1 MRKGDRPNREL
12 VVYVLGL
19 LGGGY
24 RSVHTEDIAVKAHK
38 LYPDT
43 FSWTNYPNLPDKDVV
58 RVALTDSRKEKY
70 GALVYGRSGQ
80 SSTRPSSSKPK
91 RAPDGWGLTEAG
103 IHWFNRESTFLATH
117 SDKRMLRDHRQAVLR
132 RMRRVLEHS
141 VFDMYMTEPVQFAPS
156 LGDIASLLRC
166 RVDAPEE
173 VWNSRFLNLE
183 RDATASDRNELTD
196 FIKKCREAYK
206 SGR

>member
-1 MRKGDRPNREL
+1 MGQRDRPNREL
-12 VVYVLGL
+12 VVYVVGL
-19 LGGGY
+19 LGGAY
-24 RSVHTEDIAVKAHK
+24 RSVHTEDIAVKAHE

-43 FSWTNYPNLPDKDVV
+43 FSWTNYPRLPDKDIV

-80 SSTRPSSSKPK
+80 SSNRPSASKPK

-103 IHWFNRESTFLATH
+103 TNWFNRESGSLAKH
-117 SDKRMLRDHRQAVLR
+117 SDERMLRDHRQAVLR
-132 RMRRVLEHS
+132 RLRRVLDHP
-141 VFDMYMTEPVQFAPS
+141 VFETYTKEPIRFAPS

-166 RVDAPEE
+166 RVDAPDE

-183 RDATASDRNELTD
+183 RDATASDRSELTD
-196 FIKKCREAYK
+196 FINKCREAYR
-206 SGR
+206 SSR